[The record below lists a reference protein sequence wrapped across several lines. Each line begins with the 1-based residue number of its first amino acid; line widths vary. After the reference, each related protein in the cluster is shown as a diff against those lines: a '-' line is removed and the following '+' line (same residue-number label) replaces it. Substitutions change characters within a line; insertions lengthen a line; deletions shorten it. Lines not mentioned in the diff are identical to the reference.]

1 MLLSIS
7 GGCGAGLPCP
17 ITALHAQLILITDKL
32 SSCLAIHADA
42 VLPCDPESDGFCNS
56 ITPAAYL
63 CDVLLNKCAEAT
75 DEVEKRYAYVDQFID
90 PLRFF

>member
-17 ITALHAQLILITDKL
+17 ITALHAQLILITDK
-32 SSCLAIHADA
+32 HADA

-56 ITPAAYL
+56 IIPAAYL